1 MKCLSF
7 KSNFTFMN
15 ILEFEKKKK
24 NVQLNIKIIMDTC
37 DPNPKEILKLKAN
50 KF

>member
-1 MKCLSF
+1 
-7 KSNFTFMN
+7 MN
-15 ILEFEKKKK
+15 ILEFGKKKIQVYK
-24 NVQLNIKIIMDTC
+24 KITMDTC

>member
-15 ILEFEKKKK
+15 ILEFGKKKD
-24 NVQLNIKIIMDTC
+24 VQLNIKIIMDTC

>member
-1 MKCLSF
+1 
-7 KSNFTFMN
+7 MN
-15 ILEFEKKKK
+15 ILEFGKKK
-24 NVQLNIKIIMDTC
+24 VQVNIKVIMDTC